1 MFYTFQDTAITLQN
15 WNNTSNYSDSG
26 RAIKKCLSTV
36 KVDASSETLT
46 RHTED
51 VPGYVLQYYQSM
63 VATIAQYLEVVFFY
77 CLLGYFKT
85 TKMIQHLSRPDH

>member
-1 MFYTFQDTAITLQN
+1 M
-15 WNNTSNYSDSG
+15 
-26 RAIKKCLSTV
+26 RLSTV

-63 VATIAQYLEVVFFY
+63 VATIPGFFIV
-77 CLLGYFKT
+77 CSDISDDKNDSAFE
-85 TKMIQHLSRPDH
+85 QS

>member
-46 RHTED
+46 RHNED
-51 VPGYVLQYYQSM
+51 LPEYVLQYYQSM
-63 VATIAQYLEVVFFY
+63 VATIAQYLEAF
-77 CLLGYFKT
+77 LLSARMFQNDKNDSAFE
-85 TKMIQHLSRPDH
+85 QS

>member
-1 MFYTFQDTAITLQN
+1 MFFYTAQDTAITLQN

-63 VATIAQYLEVVFFY
+63 VATIAQYLACMRKISIEILPFDGRCGWY
-77 CLLGYFKT
+77 DAYE
-85 TKMIQHLSRPDH
+85 